1 MTSTASHGSATRS
14 LDRVIDRL
22 ARSSALTLVGIGVV
36 FLLLPLLVTAL
47 MSFDARSY
55 LGPLPPPAL
64 STRWFQR
71 FFSDSYYLHGLQT
84 SLLLA
89 CASVAVSAVAGVSV
103 AVFLD
108 RFDFIGKQ
116 AFATLFLSPL
126 IVPPVVIGF
135 ALLLFISRIGID
147 NGFLRLL
154 CGHIVI
160 TLPYTIRATVASLSG
175 LDRSLTEAAL
185 SLGANERQSFWEI
198 TFPLARTGIITGSIF
213 AFAIS
218 MDDVAVS
225 MFLTDPST
233 YTLPVALVS
242 NMRAKFDLTIAAAAV
257 MFIGFT
263 IVLML
268 ILDRVV
274 GFNKIIGQGLSRS

>member
-1 MTSTASHGSATRS
+1 MTSIAPPISKTRT
-14 LDRVIDRL
+14 LDRLIDRL
-22 ARSSALTLVGIGVV
+22 VRSSGLTLVGVAVV

-55 LGPLPPPAL
+55 LAPLPPPAL
-64 STRWFQR
+64 SMRWFER
-71 FFSDSYYLHGLQT
+71 FFSDSYYLRGLQT

-89 CASVAVSAVAGVSV
+89 CASVAVSAVVGVSV

-108 RFDFIGKQ
+108 RFDFRGKQ

-135 ALLLFISRIGID
+135 ALLLFLSRIGVE
-147 NGFLRLL
+147 NGFARLL

-160 TLPYTIRATVASLSG
+160 TLPYTIRATVASLAG

-198 TFPLARTGIITGSIF
+198 TFPLARTGIITGSVF

-225 MFLTDPST
+225 LFLTDPST

-242 NMRAKFDLTIAAAAV
+242 NMRAKFDLTIAASAV
-257 MFIGFT
+257 MFIGLT
-263 IVLML
+263 VVLML
-268 ILDRVV
+268 ILDRIV

>member
-1 MTSTASHGSATRS
+1 MTSIASPISRS
-14 LDRVIDRL
+14 RSVDRLIDGL
-22 ARSSALTLVGIGVV
+22 ARSSALTLVGVSIV
-36 FLLLPLLVTAL
+36 FLLLPLLVTTL

-71 FFSDSYYLHGLQT
+71 FFSDSYYLRGLQT

-89 CASVAVSAVAGVSV
+89 AASVAVSVVAGVSV

-108 RFDFIGKQ
+108 RFNFVGKQ

-126 IVPPVVIGF
+126 VVPPVVIGF
-135 ALLLFISRIGID
+135 ALLLFVSRIGIE

-154 CGHIVI
+154 CGHVVI
-160 TLPYTIRATVASLSG
+160 TLPYTIRATVASLAG

-198 TFPLARTGIITGSIF
+198 TFPLARTGIITGSVF

-225 MFLTDPST
+225 MFLTDPNT

-242 NMRAKFDLTIAAAAV
+242 NMRAKFDLTIAAAAL
-257 MFIGFT
+257 MFIGLT
-263 IVLML
+263 VVLML
-268 ILDRVV
+268 ILDRIV
-274 GFNKIIGQGLSRS
+274 GFNRIIGQGLSRS